1 MIREIDFSGRT
12 PDIIKLDKILPRTRG
27 IILFYVNN
35 KLKGQIIFND
45 KIRIWTLLSQASTK
59 VYASGRT
66 VQNLI
71 DDLIGCRDYDRKSIS
86 LKFIKYNI

>member
-45 KIRIWTLLSQASTK
+45 KIRIWTLLSQASTT

-71 DDLIGCRDYDRKSIS
+71 DDLIEWRDYDRKSIS

>member
-45 KIRIWTLLSQASTK
+45 KIRIWTLLSQASTT

-71 DDLIGCRDYDRKSIS
+71 DDLIGWRDHDRKSIS

>member
-1 MIREIDFSGRT
+1 MIREIDFSGRI

-45 KIRIWTLLSQASTK
+45 KIRMYKKW
-59 VYASGRT
+59 
-66 VQNLI
+66 N
-71 DDLIGCRDYDRKSIS
+71 
-86 LKFIKYNI
+86 

>member
-1 MIREIDFSGRT
+1 M
-12 PDIIKLDKILPRTRG
+12 
-27 IILFYVNN
+27 
-35 KLKGQIIFND
+35 
-45 KIRIWTLLSQASTK
+45 WTLLSQASTT

-71 DDLIGCRDYDRKSIS
+71 DDLIGWRDYDRKSIS

>member
-12 PDIIKLDKILPRTRG
+12 TDIIKLDKILPRTRG

-45 KIRIWTLLSQASTK
+45 KIRIWTLLSQASTT
-59 VYASGRT
+59 VYASGKT

-71 DDLIGCRDYDRKSIS
+71 DDLIGWRDYDRKSIS

>member
-1 MIREIDFSGRT
+1 MIREIDFSGRI

-45 KIRIWTLLSQASTK
+45 KIRITNNPYTNP
-59 VYASGRT
+59 YT
-66 VQNLI
+66 N
-71 DDLIGCRDYDRKSIS
+71 Y
-86 LKFIKYNI
+86 F